1 MRKAVRECSI
11 KNKQMKKSILSA
23 VFILFAGFTFAQS
36 AKYESAMK
44 ANISRLDSMAV
55 KNSAEDLSNSFIRIG
70 DAEKTQWLP
79 YYYGAYCKA
88 FQALAEKDNS
98 KKDALA
104 DKATELITKAETILG
119 KENSET
125 DVIKSMIATA
135 HMMVDPAS
143 RYMTYGQD
151 ISSNLQKAEALDS
164 TNPRPVLVQAQ
175 NTFFTAEQYGG
186 GKDAA
191 KPMFKKA
198 QQLFSSFKPETDL
211 SPAWGQTSLNYFLSQ
226 YK

>member
-1 MRKAVRECSI
+1 
-11 KNKQMKKSILSA
+11 MKKSIL
-23 VFILFAGFTFAQS
+23 LFAFICVVAFPYAQS
-36 AKYESAMK
+36 PKYESAMK

-55 KNSAEDLSNSFIRIG
+55 KNNAQDLSNSFIRIG

-79 YYYGAYCKA
+79 YYYAAYCKA
-88 FQALAEKDNS
+88 FQALTEKDNS

-104 DKATELITKAETILG
+104 DKTTELITKAESILG

-135 HMMVDPAS
+135 HMTVDPAS

-151 ISSNLQKAEALDS
+151 ISSNIEKAETLDP

-175 NTFFTAEQYGG
+175 NTFYTPEQYGG

-191 KPMFKKA
+191 KPIFEKA
-198 QQLFSSFKPETDL
+198 KQLFENFKPETDL
-211 SPAWGQTSLNYFLSQ
+211 SPTWGQTSLNYFLSQ